1 MSTLC
6 WRNRGKAG
14 SSLTASAP
22 GHSSTAAGV
31 TLWGRHTEGPLVPR
45 ILRLPSGRRMLPVAA
60 SASSVRCC
68 REISRGSEQTLQS
81 PHRPTQSLCKRW
93 KLPQQQVHPAGHES
107 LTKALTGNGREQ
119 LWPGTLHWPAPRH
132 DSAVP
137 TGDWAPGGPG
147 QGPCSQS
154 WGQPQVGVMTVSVA
168 IWERQVSRKNWLR
181 TPTSRHKPSAL
192 FFVFYGGF
200 LK

>member
-1 MSTLC
+1 MA
-6 WRNRGKAG
+6 RQAA
-14 SSLTASAP
+14 ASPPLPLATP
-22 GHSSTAAGV
+22 AQLQGPHCGEGDAK
-31 TLWGRHTEGPLVPR
+31 GPLVPQHPEASQR
-45 ILRLPSGRRMLPVAA
+45 EENAPPVAA
-60 SASSVRCC
+60 SACSVRCC
-68 REISRGSEQTLQS
+68 REMSRGSEESLQS

-93 KLPQQQVHPAGHES
+93 KLPQQQAHPAGHES

-119 LWPGTLHWPAPRH
+119 LWPGTLCWPAPSH

-147 QGPCSQS
+147 EGPCPQS
-154 WGQPQVGVMTVSVA
+154 WGQPQVGVMIVSVV